1 MEKSNRYQIM
11 NKINSLRVKIGKT
24 RKEGLTTSHLKEKLR
39 NLERE
44 KEKMYSQRVEEEV
57 ICKRKTAQ

>member
-1 MEKSNRYQIM
+1 MEKSKRYQIM
-11 NKINSLRVKIGKT
+11 NNINSLRVKIGKT
-24 RKEGLTTSHLKEKLR
+24 RKEGRTTSHLKEKLR

-57 ICKRKTAQ
+57 ICKKTAQ

>member
-1 MEKSNRYQIM
+1 MDQ
-11 NKINSLRVKIGKT
+11 INSLRVKIGKT

-44 KEKMYSQRVEEEV
+44 KEKMYSQRVVEEYTN
-57 ICKRKTAQ
+57 KLN